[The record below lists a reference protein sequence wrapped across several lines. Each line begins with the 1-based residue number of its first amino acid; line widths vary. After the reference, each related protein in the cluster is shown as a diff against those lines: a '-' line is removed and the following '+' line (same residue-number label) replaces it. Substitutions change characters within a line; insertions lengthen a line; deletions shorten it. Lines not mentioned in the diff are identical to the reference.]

1 MPLPKSRWREGFVE
15 GFGLFGDGGPGE
27 GFDGALAAGVAE
39 GFLFGW
45 VGHDFV
51 DAGGEVVGEFFG
63 IHRFERAFGHLLDG
77 DEVAGFAVD
86 DDFGD
91 AADGAGHDGASAGHG
106 FKVDNAE
113 GFVDGGANEDA
124 GVAVEFDLG
133 FVVEH
138 LVDPDD
144 AVALALGLGD
154 GGFHFGRDLGCVG
167 SAGAEDDLEAGV
179 EVLDGVDE
187 VDDAFLAGDAAEEEG
202 VGFCGVDAEAV
213 EHAVRGDCLVFRRV
227 DAVVDDVEAG
237 GVDLEK
243 LFHIAAGAFGDGDD
257 GVCHFEGGALEP
269 ACEVVAAAE
278 LLAFPRAEW
287 LERVDGDDEG
297 NAVVQLGEDAAEVG
311 IPGVAVH
318 DTGIDAGGV
327 EIEATLECAEDGL
340 ELLRRSPPGRVE
352 AESLGSELACGGI
365 LVAEAADIHGH

>member
-1 MPLPKSRWREGFVE
+1 MFR
-15 GFGLFGDGGPGE
+15 DGGPGE
-27 GFDGALAAGVAE
+27 GVDGALASGVAE

-51 DAGGEVVGEFFG
+51 DAGGEVSRKFFG
-63 IHRFERAFGHLLDG
+63 IHRFERTFAHLLDG

-91 AADGAGHDGASAGHG
+91 AADGAGHDGAAAGHG
-106 FKVDNAE
+106 FEVDDAE
-113 GFVDGGANEDA
+113 GFVNGGADEDA

-154 GGFHFGRDLGCVG
+154 GGFHFGRDLGCIG
-167 SAGAEDDLEAGV
+167 RAGAEDDLEAGV
-179 EVLDGVDE
+179 EVLDSVNE
-187 VDDAFLAGDAAEEEG
+187 VDDAFLAGDATEEEG
-202 VGFCGVDAEAV
+202 VGFGGINAEAV
-213 EHAVRGDCLVFRRV
+213 EEAVRGDCLVFGGV

-243 LFHIAAGAFGDGDD
+243 LLHIAAGAFGHSDD
-257 GVCHFEGGALEP
+257 GVGHFEGGAFEP
-269 ACEVVAAAE
+269 AGKIVAAAE
-278 LLAFPRAEW
+278 LFTFPRAER

-297 NAVVQLGEDAAEVG
+297 NAVVQLGKDAAEVG
-311 IPGVAVH
+311 IPRVAMH
-318 DTGIDAGGV
+318 YAGIDIGGV
-327 EIEATLECAEDGL
+327 EIQAALNSAKYRLKLFGGCPIRG
-340 ELLRRSPPGRVE
+340 VE
-352 AESLGSELACGGI
+352 AKAVCRKLL
-365 LVAEAADIHGH
+365 